1 LLNPPQKIK
10 QLDILQSN
18 CKNSSNFYGQSRE
31 KKMSNPGK
39 RVMAFGTFDL
49 VHVGH
54 IKFFEEAKKLGGKN
68 SELIVVIS
76 RDSNVL
82 KMKKRPPI
90 FNEEERK
97 TVVQALKP
105 VDKAILGHEGEDMLQ
120 IVKENNPD
128 IIVLGYDQRIEPEEF
143 QKFKQELKEKGINAK
158 VVRLPKY
165 GTGLNSSTIIVKKIL
180 ERNKNNFKNEEK

>member
-1 LLNPPQKIK
+1 
-10 QLDILQSN
+10 
-18 CKNSSNFYGQSRE
+18 
-31 KKMSNPGK
+31 KMSNPGK

-128 IIVLGYDQRIEPEEF
+128 IIVLGYDQRIDPEEF

-180 ERNKNNFKNEEK
+180 ERNKNNLKNGEK